1 MKSHKN
7 MKSWKIGSKN
17 FEKKSAKGFLI
28 SYYSMLISISIYCLP
43 HCFYNSH
50 CYMALMSLAGDPSKF
65 LPTFLGDPLL

>member
-28 SYYSMLISISIYCLP
+28 SYYSMLISISNSIYFLQ
-43 HCFYNSH
+43 F
-50 CYMALMSLAGDPSKF
+50 SLLHGIDVISRRSQQVF
-65 LPTFLGDPLL
+65 TNFLGRSPFTIL